1 MDRTAQ
7 GIASKGRFGDTT
19 LVHMSPDE
27 VQGIEQ
33 LAGMPTTTNPDTGLP
48 EMFSFRKFI
57 GKTGRRILPAVG
69 SAAGFIMSGGNPY
82 AAAAGS
88 ALGTKLAGGSTQ
100 DALTSGLVTGV
111 TAGLANKIPGFKE
124 AAGIGTEAAKEGVKA
139 GAYTALPQ
147 YGVGQVAK
155 DAATQEIQRTL
166 GQQAM
171 LGGVGALAG
180 EAGRAF
186 GSTGMEA
193 PKKPD
198 IPGLPDVDPMRRRVA
213 YPGEDFGS
221 QEFRYFNPNNLYAR
235 EGGHIKQMQ
244 EGGIASI
251 PQTEGQVEGKGDGMS
266 DEVYGDIEDQ
276 QEVALSK
283 DEFIVPADVVAGLGN
298 GSSNAGAS
306 KLYEMMER
314 VRMARTGKKTQPKEI
329 EAEEFLPA

>member
-48 EMFSFRKFI
+48 EMFSFRKLL

-69 SAAGFIMSGGNPY
+69 SAAGFILSGGNPY
-82 AAAAGS
+82 GAAAGS

-124 AAGIGTEAAKEGVKA
+124 AAGIGTKEAVASNIN
-139 GAYTALPQ
+139 T

-155 DAATQEIQRTL
+155 DAAAQEIQRTL

-180 EAGRAF
+180 EVGRGF
-186 GSTGMEA
+186 GSMGMEA
-193 PKKPD
+193 PKKPE
-198 IPGLPDVDPMRRRVA
+198 IPGLPELDPLQRRVS
-213 YPGEDFGS
+213 YPGEGFGS
-221 QEFRYFNPNNLYAR
+221 GEYMYFNPNTMYAK
-235 EGGHIKQMQ
+235 EGGYIKGMQ

-251 PQTEGQVEGKGDGMS
+251 PQTEGQVDGNGDGMS
-266 DEVYGDIEDQ
+266 DEVYGDIENQ

-283 DEFIVPADVVAGLGN
+283 DEFIVPADVVSGLGN

-306 KLYEMMER
+306 KLYEMMAR
-314 VRMARTGKKTQPKEI
+314 VRKARTGKESQPEEI
-329 EAEEFLPA
+329 EAEEFMPA

>member
-1 MDRTAQ
+1 MNRTAQ

-48 EMFSFRKFI
+48 EMFSFRKLL

-100 DALTSGLVTGV
+100 DALTSGIITGV
-111 TAGLANKIPGFKE
+111 TANLGSKIPG
-124 AAGIGTEAAKEGVKA
+124 
-139 GAYTALPQ
+139 
-147 YGVGQVAK
+147 AK
-155 DAATQEIQRTL
+155 DVLGSGYPQAVANPLIQ
-166 GQQAM
+166 
-171 LGGVGALAG
+171 GGVGALAG
-180 EAGRAF
+180 EVGRGF
-186 GSTGMEA
+186 GSMGMEEQRQ
-193 PKKPD
+193 PD
-198 IPGLPDVDPMRRRVA
+198 IPGLPDVDPMRRRVS
-213 YPGEDFGS
+213 YPGEGFGS
-221 QEFRYFNPNNLYAR
+221 GEYMYFNPNTMYAK
-235 EGGHIKQMQ
+235 EGGYIKGMQ

-251 PQTEGQVEGKGDGMS
+251 PQTEGQVEGNGDGMS
-266 DEVYGDIEDQ
+266 DEVYGDIENQ

-283 DEFIVPADVVAGLGN
+283 DEFIVPADVVSGLGN

-306 KLYEMMER
+306 KLYEMMAR
-314 VRMARTGKKTQPKEI
+314 VRKARTGKKTQPEEI
-329 EAEEFLPA
+329 KAEEFLPA

>member
-33 LAGMPTTTNPDTGLP
+33 LAGMPTTTNPNTGLP
-48 EMFSFRKFI
+48 EMFSFRKLL

-69 SAAGFIMSGGNPY
+69 SAAGFILSGGNPY
-82 AAAAGS
+82 GAAAGS

-111 TAGLANKIPGFKE
+111 TAGFANKIPGFKE
-124 AAGIGTEAAKEGVKA
+124 AAGIGTKEAVASNIN
-139 GAYTALPQ
+139 TF
-147 YGVGQVAK
+147 GVGQIAK

-171 LGGVGALAG
+171 LGGVGALSG

-186 GSTGMEA
+186 GSTGMEEQRQ
-193 PKKPD
+193 PD

>member
-48 EMFSFRKFI
+48 EMFSFRKLL
-57 GKTGRRILPAVG
+57 GKTGRRILPTLG
-69 SAAGFIMSGGNPY
+69 STAGFILSGGNPY

-100 DALTSGLVTGV
+100 DALASGLMTGV
-111 TAGLANKIPGFKE
+111 TAGLVKKIPGMDSFTSGEVAPATGKTLF
-124 AAGIGTEAAKEGVKA
+124 GL
-139 GAYTALPQ
+139 GARQ
-147 YGVGQVAK
+147 
-155 DAATQEIQRTL
+155 TQNL
-166 GQQAM
+166 V
-171 LGGVGALAG
+171 LGGAGALAG
-180 EAGRAF
+180 EAGRAMTAQ
-186 GSTGMEA
+186 GGAQKE
-193 PKKPD
+193 PE
-198 IPGLPDVDPMRRRVA
+198 IPGLPELDPMRRRVS
-213 YPGEDFGS
+213 YPNEGFGS
-221 QEFRYFNPNNLYAR
+221 GEYMYFNPNSMYAK

-251 PQTEGQVEGKGDGMS
+251 PQTEGQVEGNGDGMS

-283 DEFIVPADVVAGLGN
+283 DEFIVPADVVSGLGN
-298 GSSNAGAS
+298 GSSNAGAT

-314 VRMARTGKKTQPKEI
+314 VRMARTGKKTQPEEI
-329 EAEEFLPA
+329 KAEEFLPA

>member
-48 EMFSFRKFI
+48 EMFSFRKLL
-57 GKTGRRILPAVG
+57 GKTGRRILPTLG
-69 SAAGFIMSGGNPY
+69 STVGFIYGGPMG
-82 AAAAGS
+82 AAAGS

-100 DALTSGLVTGV
+100 DALTSGIITGV
-111 TAGLANKIPGFKE
+111 TANLGSKIPG
-124 AAGIGTEAAKEGVKA
+124 V
-139 GAYTALPQ
+139 
-147 YGVGQVAK
+147 K
-155 DAATQEIQRTL
+155 DAITPTPTVMGHASQTATDIVGREATRKL
-166 GQQAM
+166 GQQAIA
-171 LGGVGALAG
+171 GGIGALSG
-180 EAGRAF
+180 EVGRAMTAQ
-186 GSTGMEA
+186 GGAQKE
-193 PKKPD
+193 PE
-198 IPGLPDVDPMRRRVA
+198 IPGLPELDPMRRRVS
-213 YPGEDFGS
+213 YPGEGFGS
-221 QEFRYFNPNNLYAR
+221 GEYMYFNPNSMYAK

-251 PQTEGQVEGKGDGMS
+251 PQTEGQVEGNGDGMS

-283 DEFIVPADVVAGLGN
+283 DEFIVPADVVSGLGN
-298 GSSNAGAS
+298 GSSNAGAT

>member
-48 EMFSFRKFI
+48 EMFSFRKLL
-57 GKTGRRILPAVG
+57 GKTGRRILPTLG
-69 SAAGFIMSGGNPY
+69 STVGFIYGGPMG
-82 AAAAGS
+82 AAAGS

-100 DALTSGLVTGV
+100 DALTSGLMTGV
-111 TAGLANKIPGFKE
+111 TAGLANKIPGMDKWTS
-124 AAGIGTEAAKEGVKA
+124 G
-139 GAYTALPQ
+139 P
-147 YGVGQVAK
+147 VAPAIASPTK
-155 DAATQEIQRTL
+155 QKLILA
-166 GQQAM
+166 
-171 LGGVGALAG
+171 GVGALSG
-180 EAGRAF
+180 EAGRAMTAQ
-186 GSTGMEA
+186 GGAQKE
-193 PKKPD
+193 PE
-198 IPGLPDVDPMRRRVA
+198 IPGLPELDPMRRRVS
-213 YPGEDFGS
+213 YPGEGFGS
-221 QEFRYFNPNNLYAR
+221 GEYMYFNPNSMYAK

-251 PQTEGQVEGKGDGMS
+251 PQTEGQVEGNGDGMS

-283 DEFIVPADVVAGLGN
+283 DEFIVPADVVSGLGN
-298 GSSNAGAS
+298 GSSNAGAT

-314 VRMARTGKKTQPKEI
+314 VRMARTGKKTQPEEI
-329 EAEEFLPA
+329 KAEEFLPA

>member
-48 EMFSFRKFI
+48 EMFSFRKLL
-57 GKTGRRILPAVG
+57 GKTGRRILPTLA
-69 SAAGFIMSGGNPY
+69 STAGFVLSGGNPY

-100 DALTSGLVTGV
+100 DALTSGLMTGV
-111 TAGLANKIPGFKE
+111 TAGLANKIPGMDKWTS
-124 AAGIGTEAAKEGVKA
+124 G
-139 GAYTALPQ
+139 P
-147 YGVGQVAK
+147 VAPAIASPTK
-155 DAATQEIQRTL
+155 QKLILA
-166 GQQAM
+166 
-171 LGGVGALAG
+171 GVGALSG
-180 EAGRAF
+180 EAGRAMTAQ
-186 GSTGMEA
+186 GGAQKE
-193 PKKPD
+193 PD
-198 IPGLPDVDPMRRRVA
+198 IPGLPELDPMRRRVS
-213 YPGEDFGS
+213 YPGEGFGS
-221 QEFRYFNPNNLYAR
+221 GEYMYFNPNSMYAK

-251 PQTEGQVEGKGDGMS
+251 PQTEGQVEGNGDGMS

-283 DEFIVPADVVAGLGN
+283 DEFIVPADVVSGLGN
-298 GSSNAGAS
+298 GSSNAGAT

-314 VRMARTGKKTQPKEI
+314 VRMARTGKKTQPEEI
-329 EAEEFLPA
+329 KAEEFLPA

>member
-48 EMFSFRKFI
+48 EMFSFKKLL
-57 GKTGRRILPAVG
+57 GKTGRRILPTLG
-69 SAAGFIMSGGNPY
+69 STVGFIYGGPMG
-82 AAAAGS
+82 AAAGS

-100 DALTSGLVTGV
+100 DALTSGIITGV
-111 TAGLANKIPGFKE
+111 TANLGSKIPG
-124 AAGIGTEAAKEGVKA
+124 
-139 GAYTALPQ
+139 
-147 YGVGQVAK
+147 AK
-155 DAATQEIQRTL
+155 DVVGSGMVKTVANPLIQ
-166 GQQAM
+166 
-171 LGGVGALAG
+171 GGVGALAG

-186 GSTGMEA
+186 GSMATEEQRQ
-193 PKKPD
+193 PD
-198 IPGLPDVDPMRRRVA
+198 IPGLPDLQPSQRRVS
-213 YPGEDFGS
+213 YPGEGFGS
-221 QEFRYFNPNNLYAR
+221 GEYMYFSPNTMYAK
-235 EGGHIKQMQ
+235 EGGYIKGMQ

-251 PQTEGQVEGKGDGMS
+251 PQTEGQVEGNGDGMS

-283 DEFIVPADVVAGLGN
+283 DEFIVPADVVSGLGN
-298 GSSNAGAS
+298 GSSNAGAT

>member
-48 EMFSFRKFI
+48 EMFSFRKLL
-57 GKTGRRILPAVG
+57 GKTGRRILPTLG
-69 SAAGFIMSGGNPY
+69 STVGFIYGGPMG
-82 AAAAGS
+82 AAAGS

-100 DALTSGLVTGV
+100 DALTSGIITGV
-111 TAGLANKIPGFKE
+111 TANLGSKIPG
-124 AAGIGTEAAKEGVKA
+124 
-139 GAYTALPQ
+139 
-147 YGVGQVAK
+147 AK
-155 DAATQEIQRTL
+155 DVLGSGYPQAVADPLIQ
-166 GQQAM
+166 
-171 LGGVGALAG
+171 GGVGALAG

-186 GSTGMEA
+186 GSMGMEA
-193 PKKPD
+193 PKKPE
-198 IPGLPDVDPMRRRVA
+198 IPGLPELDPLQRRVT
-213 YPGEDFGS
+213 YPGEGFGS
-221 QEFRYFNPNNLYAR
+221 GEYMYFNPNTMYAK
-235 EGGHIKQMQ
+235 EGGHIKEMQ

-251 PQTEGQVEGKGDGMS
+251 PQTEGQVDGNGDGMS
-266 DEVYGDIEDQ
+266 DEVYGDIENQ

-283 DEFIVPADVVAGLGN
+283 DEFIVPADVVSGLGN

>member
-124 AAGIGTEAAKEGVKA
+124 AAGIGTEATKEAVKA
-139 GAYTALPQ
+139 PLNMYLPGLTQ
-147 YGVGQVAK
+147 QAAKDVAK
-155 DAATQEIQRTL
+155 QEIQRTL

-180 EAGRAF
+180 EVGRGF
-186 GSTGMEA
+186 GSMGMEA
-193 PKKPD
+193 PKKPE
-198 IPGLPDVDPMRRRVA
+198 IPGLPELDPLQRRVT
-213 YPGEDFGS
+213 YPGEGFGS
-221 QEFRYFNPNNLYAR
+221 GEYMYFNPNTMYAK
-235 EGGHIKQMQ
+235 EGGYIKEMQ

-251 PQTEGQVEGKGDGMS
+251 PQTEGQVDGNGDGMS
-266 DEVYGDIEDQ
+266 DEVYGDIENQ

-283 DEFIVPADVVAGLGN
+283 DEFIVPADVVSGLGN

>member
-1 MDRTAQ
+1 MNRTAQ

-48 EMFSFRKFI
+48 EMFSFKKLL
-57 GKTGRRILPAVG
+57 GKTGRRILPTLG
-69 SAAGFIMSGGNPY
+69 STVGFIYGGPMG
-82 AAAAGS
+82 AAAGS

-100 DALTSGLVTGV
+100 DALTSGIITGV
-111 TAGLANKIPGFKE
+111 TANLGSKIPG
-124 AAGIGTEAAKEGVKA
+124 
-139 GAYTALPQ
+139 
-147 YGVGQVAK
+147 AK
-155 DAATQEIQRTL
+155 DAL
-166 GQQAM
+166 GSGYPQVANKFVQA
-171 LGGVGALAG
+171 GVGALAG

-193 PKKPD
+193 PKKPE
-198 IPGLPDVDPMRRRVA
+198 IPELPELDPLQRRVT
-213 YPGEDFGS
+213 YPGEGFGS
-221 QEFRYFNPNNLYAR
+221 GEYMYFSPNTMYAK
-235 EGGHIKQMQ
+235 EGGYIKGMQ

-251 PQTEGQVEGKGDGMS
+251 PQTEGQVDGNGDGMS
-266 DEVYGDIEDQ
+266 DEVYGDIENQ

-283 DEFIVPADVVAGLGN
+283 DEFIVPADVVSGLGN

>member
-48 EMFSFRKFI
+48 EMFSFRKLL

-100 DALTSGLVTGV
+100 DALTSGLMTGV
-111 TAGLANKIPGFKE
+111 TAGLASKIPGMDSFTSGKV
-124 AAGIGTEAAKEGVKA
+124 APATGKTLFGL
-139 GAYTALPQ
+139 GARQ
-147 YGVGQVAK
+147 
-155 DAATQEIQRTL
+155 TQNL
-166 GQQAM
+166 V
-171 LGGVGALAG
+171 LGGAGALAG
-180 EAGRAF
+180 EVGRAM
-186 GSTGMEA
+186 GTSPEGQGT
-193 PKKPD
+193 PS
-198 IPGLPDVDPMRRRVA
+198 IPGLPDVAPMQRRVA

-283 DEFIVPADVVAGLGN
+283 DEFIVPADVVSGLGN

>member
-48 EMFSFRKFI
+48 EMFSLRKLL

-100 DALTSGLVTGV
+100 DALTSGLMTGV
-111 TAGLANKIPGFKE
+111 TAGLASKIPGMDNFTSGKVSS
-124 AAGIGTEAAKEGVKA
+124 AMKDVPGYGKSLFGLGTR
-139 GAYTALPQ
+139 Q
-147 YGVGQVAK
+147 
-155 DAATQEIQRTL
+155 TQNL
-166 GQQAM
+166 V
-171 LGGVGALAG
+171 LGGAGALAG
-180 EAGRAF
+180 EVGRAM
-186 GSTGMEA
+186 GTSPEGQGA
-193 PKKPD
+193 PD
-198 IPGLPDVDPMRRRVA
+198 IPGLPDVAPMQRRVS

-221 QEFRYFNPNNLYAR
+221 QEFRYFNPNNLYAK
-235 EGGHIKQMQ
+235 EGGHVKQMQ

-251 PQTEGQVEGKGDGMS
+251 PQTEGQVEGNGDGMS
-266 DEVYGDIEDQ
+266 DEVYGDIENE

-283 DEFIVPADVVAGLGN
+283 DEFIVPADVVSGLGN

-306 KLYEMMER
+306 KLYEMMAR
-314 VRMARTGKKTQPKEI
+314 VRMARTGKETQPEEI

>member
-48 EMFSFRKFI
+48 EMFSFKKLL
-57 GKTGRRILPAVG
+57 GKTGRRILPTLG
-69 SAAGFIMSGGNPY
+69 STVGFIYGGPMG
-82 AAAAGS
+82 AAAGS

-100 DALTSGLVTGV
+100 DALTSGIITGF
-111 TAGLANKIPGFKE
+111 TANLGSKIPG
-124 AAGIGTEAAKEGVKA
+124 
-139 GAYTALPQ
+139 
-147 YGVGQVAK
+147 AK
-155 DAATQEIQRTL
+155 DVVGSGMVKTVANPLIQ
-166 GQQAM
+166 
-171 LGGVGALAG
+171 GGVGALAG

-186 GSTGMEA
+186 GSMATEEQRQ
-193 PKKPD
+193 PE
-198 IPGLPDVDPMRRRVA
+198 IPGLPDLQPLQRRVS
-213 YPGEDFGS
+213 YPGEGFGS
-221 QEFRYFNPNNLYAR
+221 GEYMYFNPNTMYAK
-235 EGGHIKQMQ
+235 EGGYIKGMQ

-251 PQTEGQVEGKGDGMS
+251 PQTEGQVEGNGDGMS

-283 DEFIVPADVVAGLGN
+283 DEFIVPADVVSGLGN

>member
-1 MDRTAQ
+1 MDRTTQ

-48 EMFSFRKFI
+48 EMFSFRKML
-57 GKTGRRILPAVG
+57 GKTGRRILPTLG
-69 SAAGFIMSGGNPY
+69 SAAGFVLSGGNPY

-100 DALTSGLVTGV
+100 DALTSGLMTGV
-111 TAGLANKIPGFKE
+111 TAGLANKIPGADKYLSGT
-124 AAGIGTEAAKEGVKA
+124 AGLA
-139 GAYTALPQ
+139 
-147 YGVGQVAK
+147 
-155 DAATQEIQRTL
+155 
-166 GQQAM
+166 
-171 LGGVGALAG
+171 GVGAVAG
-180 EAGRAF
+180 EVGR
-186 GSTGMEA
+186 GMIAQGGGQKE
-193 PKKPD
+193 PE
-198 IPGLPDVDPMRRRVA
+198 IPGLPELDPMRRRVS
-213 YPGEDFGS
+213 YPGEGFGS
-221 QEFRYFNPNNLYAR
+221 GEYMYFNPNTMYAK
-235 EGGHIKQMQ
+235 EGGYIKGMQ

-251 PQTEGQVEGKGDGMS
+251 PQTEGQVEGNGDGMS

-283 DEFIVPADVVAGLGN
+283 DEFIVPADVVSGLGN

-306 KLYEMMER
+306 KLYEMMKR